1 MNYIQLFLNK
11 ISVSEW
17 LFYIKILIFKSFKI
31 FINVLRNW
39 LQLWLF
45 SYIITFIN
53 KFIITFCKKIPTYS
67 LTTSYMAYLTY
78 KELSFLNSLW
88 RVNVLL
94 ICNFKL
100 FFRDGTNFKFE
111 LFEHQIIRFVPS
123 LVFLKI
129 I

>member
-1 MNYIQLFLNK
+1 
-11 ISVSEW
+11 
-17 LFYIKILIFKSFKI
+17 
-31 FINVLRNW
+31 
-39 LQLWLF
+39 
-45 SYIITFIN
+45 
-53 KFIITFCKKIPTYS
+53 
-67 LTTSYMAYLTY
+67 MAYLTY